1 MIAILLGI
9 FFGNFFKIRDT
20 FQKGLD
26 FTRDYLLKLGIICL
40 GIQLKPFE
48 FLDFGKIAIPLI
60 LICIISVLIVIK
72 LLIKKLKIPT
82 RMAYLISIGSTVCG
96 TTAIMA
102 TAPVIRANKSEVSY
116 AIANITLFGILSM
129 LLYPYFAN
137 FYFEGNSL
145 FAGLFL
151 GTAIHETSQVAAAGL
166 IYDQQFNS
174 PETLNIA
181 TVTKLIRNTSLIIM
195 IPLFAF
201 LYNRGHTNK
210 KNYSILNI
218 FPYFVLGFVGMIILR
233 NIGDQIFLIDST
245 SNWNEMI
252 NFIKTCSKIFLTM
265 AMAAIGLNLVLGF
278 GNLISFGHAA
288 FFGLG
293 GYISGILATHA
304 FNSEPILNWPII
316 ISGSSNLLVI
326 WTLTIVLC
334 SILGLVMGFFCLRT
348 TGVYFIM
355 ITLAFAQMLYYF
367 SISWPAYGGEDG
379 LSIYMRNIFPY
390 FKKLE
395 SHKVLNSDFTGHEG
409 PVAVEA
415 GNNMANPLYQ
425 AFINAGVEAGYT
437 KTQDYNG
444 YRQEGFGQKFMNVD
458 AGVRASS
465 SYAYLRPIKHRANL
479 KILCKSLVTRIIFEQ
494 KKAVGGEILRKN
506 KKISFL
512 KH

>member
-1 MIAILLGI
+1 MVYKKYLVVVPGIILAFVLYSLSQGFNNVISIELLEYNKSPISTAMIAILLGI

-20 FQKGLD
+20 FQRGLD

-201 LYNRGHTNK
+201 LYNRGQTNK

-233 NIGDQIFLIDST
+233 NVGDQIFLIDKT
-245 SNWNEMI
+245 SYWNEI
-252 NFIKTCSKIFLTM
+252 VNFIKTLSKIFLTM
-265 AMAAIGLNLVLGF
+265 AMAAIGLSTNLKDIKNMGHKPFVVGF
-278 GNLISFGHAA
+278 ISM
-288 FFGLG
+288 LTV
-293 GYISGILATHA
+293 GIV
-304 FNSEPILNWPII
+304 SI
-316 ISGSSNLLVI
+316 
-326 WTLTIVLC
+326 LTI
-334 SILGLVMGFFCLRT
+334 
-348 TGVYFIM
+348 
-355 ITLAFAQMLYYF
+355 
-367 SISWPAYGGEDG
+367 E
-379 LSIYMRNIFPY
+379 IYL
-390 FKKLE
+390 KL
-395 SHKVLNSDFTGHEG
+395 FT
-409 PVAVEA
+409 
-415 GNNMANPLYQ
+415 
-425 AFINAGVEAGYT
+425 
-437 KTQDYNG
+437 
-444 YRQEGFGQKFMNVD
+444 
-458 AGVRASS
+458 
-465 SYAYLRPIKHRANL
+465 
-479 KILCKSLVTRIIFEQ
+479 
-494 KKAVGGEILRKN
+494 
-506 KKISFL
+506 
-512 KH
+512 